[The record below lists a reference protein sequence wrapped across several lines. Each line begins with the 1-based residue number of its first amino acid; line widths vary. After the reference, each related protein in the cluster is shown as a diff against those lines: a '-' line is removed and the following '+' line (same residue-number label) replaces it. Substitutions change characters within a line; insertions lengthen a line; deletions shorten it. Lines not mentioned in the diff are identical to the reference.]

1 MLEIVGGDLSM
12 NRSFERTFE
21 ESSKTEIKPFTSGV
35 PFLASSSELLEFSTG
50 TLIFYVGEMEKA
62 VALFTNPEFSI
73 KELTNSLYLDILM
86 IKQCFQ
92 ATFILLNNKCNNQS
106 RICPTNLFILK
117 DNQQINV
124 SSLLTSNSSHSITS
138 WTYSPFNINNHN
150 HIDWLPKFFIYQ
162 TPLLMNIPIDLMNS
176 TNITNRWLIY
186 FKLSIEIDEKKHNK
200 YLTNQ
205 LMISLQPNIIMNSFM
220 NMSSCWYS
228 SKIII
233 NLQNIHNQRIDLNLF
248 AYTSDDLLVNHYD
261 PNNDPNDDL
270 NNHDDNITIHLN
282 VHVMNSSNSCL
293 LHLYNP
299 LIFSFHNFI
308 HNYYNLENY
317 FSLMLLKSID
327 YFPLWCIYPFYKQW
341 TIQSNKFDPHLIVAK
356 QQLMINNLEVKLNK
370 FCTWNV
376 YKFNKHLLYL
386 ITNGI
391 FNGIC
396 LYVNMNWCISNPI
409 IIEIRSSS
417 RKLLNLLD
425 QLLFTQNN
433 VDEFHFVPYNQ
444 SLLESDISNKTINVQ
459 KSITDSFNC
468 LIHETEYLINQI
480 TQLIECTM
488 YKRIPELSVFL
499 KDLTNNLD
507 IAHRSAEWRSIVNK
521 ASTIPIDNIL
531 SNFEYCQL
539 RLQTDVHF
547 KNLCFINNF

>member
-1 MLEIVGGDLSM
+1 
-12 NRSFERTFE
+12 
-21 ESSKTEIKPFTSGV
+21 
-35 PFLASSSELLEFSTG
+35 
-50 TLIFYVGEMEKA
+50 MEKA

-73 KELTNSLYLDILM
+73 KELTNSLYLDTLM

-92 ATFILLNNKCNNQS
+92 ASFILLNNKYNNESDHTS
-106 RICPTNLFILK
+106 RICPTNLFTLR
-117 DNQQINV
+117 DNQRINI
-124 SSLLTSNSSHSITS
+124 SSLLTSNSTGSITS
-138 WTYSPFNINNHN
+138 WTYSPFNIDNNN
-150 HIDWLPKFFIYQ
+150 DIDWLPNFFIHQ
-162 TPLLMNIPIDLMNS
+162 PPLLINIPMYSMNS
-176 TNITNRWLIY
+176 INRTIRWLIY
-186 FKLSIEIDEKKHNK
+186 LKLSIEIDEKNSSKH
-200 YLTNQ
+200 LEDP
-205 LMISLQPNIIMNSFM
+205 LIVSLYPNIIMNSL
-220 NMSSCWYS
+220 NNISSCWLS
-228 SKIII
+228 PKIII
-233 NLQNIHNQRIDLNLF
+233 NLQNIVDQRIDLNLF
-248 AYTSDDLLVNHYD
+248 TYTSDDLLFNYYD
-261 PNNDPNDDL
+261 PN
-270 NNHDDNITIHLN
+270 HDDDDDDVIIHLN

-317 FSLMLLKSID
+317 FSLMLLKSIH
-327 YFPLWCIYPFYKQW
+327 YFPLCCIYPFYKQY
-341 TIQSNKFDPHLIVAK
+341 TIQNNNNRDNKFDPHLIVAK

-425 QLLFTQNN
+425 QVLFTRNN
-433 VDEFHFVPYNQ
+433 VDEFHFVPYTQ
-444 SLLESDISNKTINVQ
+444 SLLDSDISNKTINVQ
-459 KSITDSFNC
+459 KSIIDLFNY
-468 LIHETEYLINQI
+468 LIDETEYLINQI

-507 IAHRSAEWRSIVNK
+507 IAHRTAEWRSIVNK
-521 ASTIPIDNIL
+521 ASTMPIDNIPL
-531 SNFEYCQL
+531 SLEYCQL
-539 RLQTDVHF
+539 RLQTDIHL